1 MKYKNILQIDDDF
14 DDCDFFEQAIKT
26 VTDAAFTSIQ
36 NPIDALHKLINGE
49 INPDLIFLDI
59 NMPCM
64 SGKEVLIEIKKREN
78 TKNIPVILLSTSPLY
93 SGEAKDSDVKD
104 YLVKPNSLCELK
116 NLLSKIL
123 LM

>member
-14 DDCDFFEQAIKT
+14 DDCDFFEQAVKT
-26 VTDAAFTSIQ
+26 ITDAAYTSIQ

-64 SGKEVLIEIKKREN
+64 SGKEVLSEIKKSE
-78 TKNIPVILLSTSPLY
+78 KIKDIPVIFLSTSSLY
-93 SGEAKDSDVKD
+93 AEDAIISGARD
-104 YLVKPNSLCELK
+104 YLVKPNSISELRK
-116 NLLSKIL
+116 LLSKIL

>member
-14 DDCDFFEQAIKT
+14 DDCDFFEQAVKT
-26 VTDAAFTSIQ
+26 VTDATYTSIQ
-36 NPIDALHKLINGE
+36 NPIDALNKLINGE

-64 SGKEVLIEIKKREN
+64 SGKEVLIEIKKRN
-78 TKNIPVILLSTSPLY
+78 NIKDIPVILLSTSSLHA
-93 SGEAKDSDVKD
+93 GEAKASGAKD

-123 LM
+123 